1 VEGREEV
8 VANEERWARPVG
20 ISALVAVAVFIASVV
35 VVSSLSANGEAAGLR
50 SVHEHGARIT
60 TSSILQGVAFLLL
73 APSLIYLFRA
83 ARARAPSMRFQFLP
97 LVVLAPLAL
106 AVASF
111 LNGVAANEAAS
122 TFAEGGGKST
132 LTKSEA
138 STECR
143 SERNED
149 AVSFS
154 EEFGSGKG
162 ALSDCASEKQ
172 ADDRAENA
180 LSETSLRSFSAL
192 LQLIGTL
199 AFAFALGYSCF
210 HAMRVGLLS
219 RFWGALGIALG
230 VAAILGLFI
239 FALVWFF
246 YFGLLATGWVPRGRP
261 PAWAAGEAVPW
272 PSPGESAAK
281 ALEDRP
287 GVPRSEAEEMP
298 DEGKSSSDSSQ
309 PSDDE
314 ADVSQE
320 MPPPPRR
327 KRKQRD

>member
-1 VEGREEV
+1 VLG
-8 VANEERWARPVG
+8 NEERWARPVG
-20 ISALVAVAVFIASVV
+20 LTALLAVAVFIASVV

-83 ARARAPSMRFQFLP
+83 ARARAPSMRSQFLP

-138 STECR
+138 SSECR
-143 SERNED
+143 TENRED
-149 AVSFS
+149 SSSFH

-162 ALSDCASEKQ
+162 ALSACASEKR

-180 LSETSLRSFSAL
+180 LSDTSLRSFSAL

-199 AFAFALGYSCF
+199 AFAFALGYSSF

-230 VAAILGLFI
+230 VAAVLGLFI

-246 YFGLLATGWVPRGRP
+246 YFGLMTMGWVPGGRP

-287 GVPRSEAEEMP
+287 GVPGSEAEEKL
-298 DEGKSSSDSSQ
+298 DEGKPSSDSSQ
-309 PSDDE
+309 SSDDE
-314 ADVSQE
+314 ADVPEE
-320 MPPPPRR
+320 MPSQPRR